1 MLATDTIFLQKTPS
15 RNGREMSRLLTAAVV
30 DVRFQNLLLTDPEK
44 ALANGYLG
52 EIFQLATEERSLLLS
67 IHAKT
72 LSDFANQVI
81 ERQNNNGYH
90 THLDCS

>member
-1 MLATDTIFLQKTPS
+1 MLAIDSWVLPKTPS
-15 RNGREMSRLLTAAVV
+15 PNGREMSRLLTAAVV
-30 DVRFQNLLLTDPEK
+30 DTRFQNLLLTDPEK
-44 ALANGYLG
+44 ALSAGYRG

-81 ERQNNNGYH
+81 ERQNGNGH
-90 THLDCS
+90 HPHHDCS